1 MKKRH
6 SIDKIA
12 QKNKEKQDISVLFFL
27 KGSIPNVG
35 VSTLIASLVR
45 GRQSTS
51 QLLQKNI
58 LKN

>member
-27 KGSIPNVG
+27 KFNKFCI
-35 VSTLIASLVR
+35 
-45 GRQSTS
+45 
-51 QLLQKNI
+51 
-58 LKN
+58 

>member
-51 QLLQKNI
+51 LLLHKNI